1 MQDFF
6 VCFFFSMRVRTGRG
20 RGDIQRTR
28 QVTGPQLP
36 PYLLRGTPGQGG
48 GHKTQPNLGSPA
60 PKAAYLLRAVLD
72 GGDADGVH
80 QRLGPLGRL
89 LDDALPLARQPRE
102 LLLLLVVARV
112 DAVLE
117 VGGSRDLQALLLLAE
132 HGGAAYGTWG
142 GDKNEARRRTEAG
155 RWERSTLLRPSCFY
169 YTMAQQPKQT
179 GSFWGSWE
187 HFPQR
192 FPLQRVDLG
201 IFGGFCCADA
211 GPAAFSTPWRST
223 GLVRGAQIVLPPR
236 QLPFAQPTLMQ
247 RSQI

>member
-1 MQDFF
+1 
-6 VCFFFSMRVRTGRG
+6 MRVRTGRG

-28 QVTGPQLP
+28 RVTGPQLP
-36 PYLLRGTPGQGG
+36 PYLLRGTPGEGG

-132 HGGAAYGTWG
+132 HGGAAYRTWG
-142 GDKNEARRRTEAG
+142 GIKMRPGGGRRRGGGKEAPCSVPPAFIT
-155 RWERSTLLRPSCFY
+155 RWPSSQSKLG
-169 YTMAQQPKQT
+169 A
-179 GSFWGSWE
+179 FWGSGSTSRSVFCCNAWIWG
-187 HFPQR
+187 F
-192 FPLQRVDLG
+192 L
-201 IFGGFCCADA
+201 GGFVVQMQVLQPSAPLGVAPGWSGVPKSCCHH
-211 GPAAFSTPWRST
+211 GSFPSLS
-223 GLVRGAQIVLPPR
+223 PP
-236 QLPFAQPTLMQ
+236 
-247 RSQI
+247 

>member
-1 MQDFF
+1 MGQEDALGTPQPE
-6 VCFFFSMRVRTGRG
+6 SMRRISTFVIKKQQKPLKAGA
-20 RGDIQRTR
+20 
-28 QVTGPQLP
+28 GP
-36 PYLLRGTPGQGG
+36 
-48 GHKTQPNLGSPA
+48 GSA
-60 PKAAYLLRAVLD
+60 F
-72 GGDADGVH
+72 
-80 QRLGPLGRL
+80 PL
-89 LDDALPLARQPRE
+89 
-102 LLLLLVVARV
+102 
-112 DAVLE
+112 
-117 VGGSRDLQALLLLAE
+117 
-132 HGGAAYGTWG
+132 
-142 GDKNEARRRTEAG
+142 RRTEAG

-179 GSFWGSWE
+179 GSFLGFWE

-192 FPLQRVDLG
+192 FLLQRVDLG